1 MSTWDST
8 RGNGLKFQQGR
19 FALSISQN
27 HLSRTV
33 EGRTEVLGEAPF
45 LEVHR
50 SQLAE
55 AAVAQGMLILPQGR
69 GMHRMPFQGPRSAS
83 FSVVMRSYHNIL
95 HSWAV

>member
-8 RGNGLKFQQGR
+8 RGNGLKLQQGG

-33 EGRTEVLGEAPF
+33 EGRTGVLGEA
-45 LEVHR
+45 LIVEVPR

-69 GMHRMPFQGPRSAS
+69 GCLFEVSAQHH
-83 FSVVMRSYHNIL
+83 FLWFMRSYHNIL